1 MEQVLLEQL
10 ALRVEKLLAAYR
22 GVVVENR
29 RLQDR
34 VQQLTEQQQAVR
46 GRVDLLLAKLEEID
60 TL

>member
-10 ALRVEKLLAAYR
+10 ALRVEKLLAAYQ
-22 GVVVENR
+22 GVKAENR

-46 GRVDLLLAKLEEID
+46 GRVDVLLAKLEEID